1 MGTLADCSGLPEGQ
15 SGTPVK
21 WLVQPAMMMALLPRA
36 LEGAGAVAT
45 TRPPARRTG
54 LGIADSVRAPV
65 AHAEGQASAR
75 AGAAPR
81 RDVDG
86 GSLRGDGGACC
97 DHVTARRVIRSSLPR
112 EYPNPL
118 GAAAAA
124 DPSIKWE
131 AGGLHPALLKAA
143 EEVGLLAPT
152 RTDIGRGG
160 AGLVEP
166 PLLLAPLPV
175 RRPLVVLR
183 PSGPQ
188 VRVGWV
194 LVNLVVLRV
203 RRSF

>member
-54 LGIADSVRAPV
+54 LGIAHSVRAPV

-75 AGAAPR
+75 AGEAPR

-97 DHVTARRVIRSSLPR
+97 DHPSARARAPAVHEQGRQPRRRDLLRSSLRRLCALACPDT
-112 EYPNPL
+112 
-118 GAAAAA
+118 AAHSRGP
-124 DPSIKWE
+124 PS
-131 AGGLHPALLKAA
+131 ACLC
-143 EEVGLLAPT
+143 
-152 RTDIGRGG
+152 
-160 AGLVEP
+160 
-166 PLLLAPLPV
+166 
-175 RRPLVVLR
+175 
-183 PSGPQ
+183 
-188 VRVGWV
+188 
-194 LVNLVVLRV
+194 LRV
-203 RRSF
+203 AQKLKTAKKSEKKQPKKKPPVNSNALGM

>member
-1 MGTLADCSGLPEGQ
+1 
-15 SGTPVK
+15 
-21 WLVQPAMMMALLPRA
+21 MMMALLPRA

-160 AGLVEP
+160 RGVEP